1 MSEQGQCK
9 SVAVAAQRVAWPARR
24 LQERTTIQ
32 SVNDHVQMHTIA
44 ALPGK
49 TATRVNLSHAE
60 SGQPP
65 PSNGNALCLD

>member
-9 SVAVAAQRVAWPARR
+9 SVAVAAQRVAWPGRR
-24 LQERTTIQ
+24 LQERTQ
-32 SVNDHVQMHTIA
+32 SVIDHVPMHTIA
-44 ALPGK
+44 ALPGT

-60 SGQPP
+60 SSQPP